1 MGMNRNL
8 RSLVEGKKKDWTVKD
23 WEDKQDDFIES
34 LDDANNAA
42 SSSLNRAK
50 GMLKYGF
57 SAKENYDEIHRL
69 SASVAR
75 AIAMLKRAQGI
86 LEKMEDEQLGS

>member
-8 RSLVEGKKKDWTVKD
+8 QSLVEGKKDWTVKD
-23 WEDKQDDFIES
+23 WEDRQDDFIQA
-34 LDDANNAA
+34 LAVTNNAA
-42 SSSLNRAK
+42 SAALNRAK

-57 SAKENYDEIHRL
+57 AAKENYDEMHRV

-75 AIAMLKRAQGI
+75 AISALKHAQGI
-86 LEKMEDEQLGS
+86 LEKMEDEQLG